1 MENTTV
7 TIRYDMLAAASTTM
21 KTVYTRLKDKE
32 IQQLIEEIDDLRK
45 NYIDEVSE
53 LRSEY
58 SGQLHM
64 KMIRL
69 QKLLNGAS

>member
-1 MENTTV
+1 LENITV

-32 IQQLIEEIDDLRK
+32 IQQLIEEIDELRK